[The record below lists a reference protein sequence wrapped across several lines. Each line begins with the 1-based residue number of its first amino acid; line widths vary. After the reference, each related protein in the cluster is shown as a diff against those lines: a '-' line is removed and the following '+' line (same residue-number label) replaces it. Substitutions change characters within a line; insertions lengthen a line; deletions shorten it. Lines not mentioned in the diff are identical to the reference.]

1 MKYLEIIKENIWL
14 FFILLVATVLRFYNL
29 DFQGAWLDEIHT
41 LKESDPNLTFSEF
54 HKIIMFREGI
64 PHFYFLL
71 IKIFSQLFGVHSIF
85 IARVFSAIP
94 GILSVL
100 YIYFL
105 GKELYNKNV
114 GLLCSIFL
122 TVNVLSIEY
131 SQEARSYSMLALLVI
146 ISFYR
151 LILFLKNNSIK
162 NAIILGFVTG
172 LITNAHPIGLINVA
186 AIYFILLLAIVF
198 IKDKRIL
205 IFKNSV
211 FAGIITLLIFSPVYQ
226 IVKKVAEIKS
236 FWVEK
241 PSFDNIKMLF
251 INLSGKSEVLLYLI
265 LISIISLFI
274 ITIISLKK
282 NKSKIEDNKIIISF
296 TVLFI
301 WFSVEVSILLIKSYS
316 GTSLIL
322 NRYFIAVMPAMM
334 LFLAIGIESISN
346 KVIKILVSIL
356 TIGML
361 FYQIF
366 FPVNYYTALSKS
378 QFSIVCEAVLSNNK
392 ENQKIVSNWG
402 WLLSYYLDRE
412 NKLNNV
418 NETNLESYLQQVK
431 DNAVDEESFWY
442 IDGNS
447 RPFKISQEIQDFLTK
462 NYIVKESIEYN
473 DAWAKHF
480 VTNKIKPIGDMNI
493 DLTKFSYSNFDD
505 IGRLMFFENSKMSYP
520 AFNLPK
526 GKYAL
531 SIIGN
536 SLPRMPLNNEN
547 AKMNVFINQE
557 LIKTFVLSEKINSET
572 TFDFNQNTYQKLI
585 LELEFTNDFSDQKN
599 DRNIQISKIKI
610 KKAK

>member
-14 FFILLVATVLRFYNL
+14 FFILLVATVLRFYHL
-29 DFQGAWLDEIHT
+29 DFQGAWLDEVHT

-71 IKIFSQLFGVHSIF
+71 IKIFSQIFGINSIF
-85 IARVFSAIP
+85 IARAFSAIP

-131 SQEARSYSMLALLVI
+131 SQEARSYSLLALLVI

-162 NAIILGFVTG
+162 NAIILGFIAG

-186 AIYFILLLAIVF
+186 AIYFILLLAIVI

-211 FAGIITLLIFSPVYQ
+211 FAGIITLLVFSPVYQ

-241 PSFDNIKMLF
+241 PSFDNIKILF

-265 LISIISLFI
+265 LISIFSLFI

-301 WFSVEVSILLIKSYS
+301 WFFVEVSILLIKSYS

-334 LFLAIGIESISN
+334 LFLAIGIEIISN

-356 TIGML
+356 TIGIL

-366 FPVNYYTALSKS
+366 YPVNYYTALTKS
-378 QFSIVCEAVLSNNK
+378 QFSIVCEEVLSNNK
-392 ENQKIVSNWG
+392 ENEKIITNWG

-412 NKLNNV
+412 NKLKNV

-431 DNAVDEESFWY
+431 EKAIDAESFWY

-447 RPFKISQEIQDFLTK
+447 RPFSLNEDIEKFVADKFL
-462 NYIVKESIEYN
+462 IEKTITYH

-480 VTNKIKPIGDMNI
+480 VLKNPKPKDPLKIE
-493 DLTKFSYSNFDD
+493 LSKFNNSNFDG
-505 IGRLMFFENSKMSYP
+505 IGNLMFFENSKITYP
-520 AFNLPK
+520 NIDLKK
-526 GKYAL
+526 GKYQIT
-531 SIIGN
+531 IIGN
-536 SLPRMPLNNEN
+536 SLPFKPLNNEN
-547 AKMNVFINQE
+547 AKLNIFLNQI
-557 LIKTFVLSEKINSET
+557 LIKSIEMSEKPNSENIINFEHKLTSKLVLSIA
-572 TFDFNQNTYQKLI
+572 FI
-585 LELEFTNDFSDQKN
+585 NDFSNADS
-599 DRNIQISKIKI
+599 DRNVQISKIILKKI
-610 KKAK
+610 E